1 MITPEPET
9 YLQLSLAPGH
19 RDHLVTRLRLSPWQ
33 LQVTQTL
40 GLRPDTR
47 EVNKKPPDPV
57 TRLKRLL

>member
-1 MITPEPET
+1 MITSEPET

-19 RDHLVTRLRLSPWQ
+19 KEHLVTRLRLSP
-33 LQVTQTL
+33 LVITQTP

-47 EVNKKPPDPV
+47 EASNKPPDPV